1 VLLAESYR
9 KISLALGVE
18 AVKTTRYP
26 EAGAGVGETDGD
38 VVGVVPAVGTELHA
52 ERMPMR
58 KIKAG

>member
-9 KISLALGVE
+9 KISFALGVE

-26 EAGAGVGETDGD
+26 EAGAGVGEADGD
-38 VVGVVPAVGTELHA
+38 IVGVVPAVGAELHA
-52 ERMPMR
+52 ERMPTR

>member
-38 VVGVVPAVGTELHA
+38 VVEVVPAAGAELHA
-52 ERMPMR
+52 ERRPMR